1 MQWRGEGG
9 ERCAAFPFDELEKMI
24 ASKLVAGGLFRFH
37 IAVLIF
43 DVEALVS
50 YFPTFRGLGEEVE
63 SRVGV

>member
-1 MQWRGEGG
+1 MEWREEGG
-9 ERCAAFPFDELEKMI
+9 QRCAAFPFDELKKMN
-24 ASKLVAGGLFRFH
+24 ALKLVAGGFFRFH

-63 SRVGV
+63 CRVGV